1 MRALPVLATIFI
13 VIDLVGAAVLFFS
26 RDVGDAVTRG
36 LGQGLAVALAMLGVV
51 AALLLGAGRA
61 TDRSLLVLLACVIS
75 AVPAVS
81 AVALTMSR
89 QRVLGMIFPSMRD
102 HTPREAS
109 PKYAFPDSAG
119 REAALAIIYGDFA
132 KLDTLL
138 HATPRPDLTARDEL
152 GNSLLGLATSMAIA
166 DGGSMRDIE
175 SLRLLLA
182 AGARP
187 MPEPAGSREALIEMV
202 AQLNDD
208 RRRKVLEGGMPRD
221 RVDRGDFPMQMAKQ
235 WIGVQRGSPCRL
247 SSSRDG
253 TLDAFATVRHRRR
266 RYRLRTMFR

>member
-1 MRALPVLATIFI
+1 MVVRYAKGIGVDRGECLGFAESATPPPWANRVNDEARGETEAGSDARLARRTGRERNAGIF
-13 VIDLVGAAVLFFS
+13 
-26 RDVGDAVTRG
+26 
-36 LGQGLAVALAMLGVV
+36 GVV

-61 TDRSLLVLLACVIS
+61 TDQSLLVLLACVIS

-81 AVALTMSR
+81 AVALTVSR

-109 PKYAFPDSAG
+109 PKCAFPDSAG

-187 MPEPAGSREALIEMV
+187 
-202 AQLNDD
+202 
-208 RRRKVLEGGMPRD
+208 
-221 RVDRGDFPMQMAKQ
+221 
-235 WIGVQRGSPCRL
+235 
-247 SSSRDG
+247 
-253 TLDAFATVRHRRR
+253 RHRRR